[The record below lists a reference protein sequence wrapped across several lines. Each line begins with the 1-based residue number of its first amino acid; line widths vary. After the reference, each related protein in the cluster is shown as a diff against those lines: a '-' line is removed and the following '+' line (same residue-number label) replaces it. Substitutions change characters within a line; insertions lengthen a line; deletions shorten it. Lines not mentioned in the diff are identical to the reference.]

1 MNNPQKAGGNHM
13 SNNSRSKKRKDP
25 MLFLVVVAVLMALL
39 AAGCVIGG
47 SMIKEYRSALLN
59 QKRQEAV
66 NRNAE
71 KEAQYENAV
80 AEYMQKLN
88 NSSAV
93 NEEWPKAASE
103 GWDIID
109 LTNYPL
115 EAPRTVT
122 VSRADIMNNGLLLIN
137 EWHSRPD
144 DFDDSGVV
152 GVAGYA
158 RSDKELSSFVENNT
172 CKLLPVAIDAL
183 MDALRD
189 AKAVGLEGYVLRAG
203 STYRSYD
210 DQNALFQKELER
222 QRTNHPGYSEEKLL
236 ERAKQNYNYPGT
248 SEYNSGLAF
257 NLYLYQKDNAALNN
271 ASFYETAQGKWLYE
285 NSWKYGLVFR
295 FPKAGYPMAD
305 TTDKSYKTGVKSNL
319 TIYRYVGGPHAEI
332 MHHLDLCLEEYIEYL
347 MEHPHLAVFEDG
359 VKKYEIT
366 RQQVGDE
373 AATFTVNINRM
384 TSNYTMYLDNM
395 GGVVTVYSY

>member
-1 MNNPQKAGGNHM
+1 M
-13 SNNSRSKKRKDP
+13 SNNSRNTKRRDP
-25 MLFLVVVAVLMALL
+25 MSILIVLAVVMALL
-39 AAGCVIGG
+39 VAGCMIGG
-47 SMIKEYRSALLN
+47 SMIAQYRAGLLN
-59 QKRQEAV
+59 QKRQAA
-66 NRNAE
+66 NSRNAQ
-71 KEAQYENAV
+71 KEAEYNLAV
-80 AEYMQKLN
+80 EEYMAKLN
-88 NSSAV
+88 DTSRV

-115 EAPRTVT
+115 EAPGTAV
-122 VSRADIMNNGLLLIN
+122 VNRADIMNNGLLLIN
-137 EWHSRPD
+137 EWHSRPE

-183 MDALRD
+183 MAALKD
-189 AKAVGLEGYVLRAG
+189 AKAVGLEGYVLKAG

-210 DQNALFQKELER
+210 EQNTLFQKELED
-222 QRTNHPGYSEEKLL
+222 QRTKRPNYSEEKLI

-248 SEYNSGLAF
+248 SEYNSGLSF
-257 NLYLYQKDNAALNN
+257 RLFLYQKDNAAIND
-271 ASFYETAQGKWLYE
+271 SPFYATAQGKWLYE

-305 TTDKSYKTGVKSNL
+305 TTDKTYKTGVRSDLN
-319 TIYRYVGGPHAEI
+319 IYRYVGVEHAEI

-347 MEHPHLAVFEDG
+347 MEHPHVAVFENG

-366 RQQVGDE
+366 RQQVGDDV
-373 AATFTVNINRM
+373 ATFTVDINRV
-384 TSNYTMYLDNM
+384 SANYTMYLDNM
-395 GGVVTVYSY
+395 GGVVTVYRY